1 MPLIPSLRR
10 AFAVDDPWERPGRGL
25 TRSDVVGT
33 VVVALLSLLT
43 LELMRGIDAL
53 RHVEEPL
60 WQQWL
65 LTAGPCLLLL
75 GRRRWP
81 LGILVGGSI
90 AYWAIATYSPLM
102 ASLMTTQVVYFTL
115 VFSGVAWARR
125 RSEMV
130 LVVGAVLVAMAAW
143 LVWGFAVGN
152 AVDDYMG
159 IDGSQARTG
168 VLPPVVSG
176 VLLTS
181 LINVVFFGGA
191 VAGGQISWRNARQRA
206 HLAEQART
214 ISAQT
219 DELRRRAVV
228 DERLRIARELH
239 DVVAHHVSVIGVQ
252 AGAARKVL
260 DRDPDAARQA
270 LSVIEGSSRDAVTQM
285 RGLLGTLRTDP
296 GAAGGAADGGGDAD
310 GPAPSVGRGPE
321 PGLGDIADLAAQRS
335 SSSLTVT
342 HEVVTDAPDG
352 LDAVPGAVGHSLYR
366 TAQEALTNV
375 AKHSTARTA
384 RVVVR
389 VQSAGPTPFA
399 EVEVTDDGRPR
410 PGTSGS
416 GLGHMGVRE
425 RAASLGGTVD
435 IGPRALGGYR
445 VRLRAPLTPTKD
457 LT

>member
-1 MPLIPSLRR
+1 MPLLSSLRR
-10 AFAVDDPWERPGRGL
+10 FFAVDDPWERPGRAL
-25 TRSDVVGT
+25 TRGDVIGT
-33 VVVALLSLLT
+33 AVVAVLSLAT
-43 LELMRGIDAL
+43 LELMRGVGSL

-81 LGILVGGSI
+81 LGILVGGSV
-90 AYWAIATYSPLM
+90 AFWAIATCSPLM
-102 ASLMTTQVVYFTL
+102 ASLLTTQVVYFTL

-130 LVVGAVLVAMAAW
+130 LVVGAVLLAMAAW

-152 AVDDYMG
+152 VVDEYMG
-159 IDGSQARTG
+159 IDDAQATTG
-168 VLPPVVSG
+168 ALPPVVSG

-191 VAGGQISWRNARQRA
+191 VGGGQVSWRNARQRA

-214 ISAQT
+214 IRTQA
-219 DELRRRAVV
+219 DELQRQAVV

-270 LSVIEGSSRDAVTQM
+270 LSTIEGSSRDAVTQM
-285 RGLLGTLRTDP
+285 RGLLGTLRTDL
-296 GAAGGAADGGGDAD
+296 AGGEGEGGGAGERAAAAD
-310 GPAPSVGRGPE
+310 RGPE
-321 PGLGDIADLAAQRS
+321 PGLEDIADLVAERS
-335 SSSLTVT
+335 SASLSVV
-342 HEVVTDAPDG
+342 HELVTDGPDA
-352 LDAVPGAVGHSLYR
+352 LDRVPGALGHSLYR
-366 TAQEALTNV
+366 TAQESLTNV
-375 AKHSTARTA
+375 AKHSTARSA

-389 VQSAGPTPFA
+389 VEASGPAPFA

-425 RAASLGGTVD
+425 RAASLSGTVD

-445 VRLRAPLTPTKD
+445 VRLRAPLTPMKD
-457 LT
+457 PA